1 MIYLSR
7 QLTTADGV
15 AHSMAGIFPFAMEM
29 TGRLQQF
36 GYVTVELTD
45 DCLLGTRGTVIRG
58 HSFHYSRMV
67 DAPGADT
74 HYRVHYSL
82 SDKQE
87 NEGYGVGNVLASY
100 IHLHLR
106 AAPAAA
112 LYFVEAARK
121 MQGEHSTPF
130 VS

>member
-1 MIYLSR
+1 
-7 QLTTADGV
+7 
-15 AHSMAGIFPFAMEM
+15 MEM
-29 TGRLQQF
+29 TGKLQQF

-45 DCLLGTRGTVIRG
+45 DCLLGARGTVIRG
-58 HSFHYSRMV
+58 HSFHYSRIV
-67 DAPGADT
+67 DASGVDT
-74 HYRVHYSL
+74 RYRVHYSL
-82 SDKQE
+82 SGKQE

-100 IHLHLR
+100 IHLHFR

-121 MQGEHSTPF
+121 MQGAHSTPF